1 MTKDELDQLL
11 YQRGAS
17 QNLTNKAAVMERL
30 YAICGIKTPLDVA
43 CGFKK
48 RELSDEDINRMITI
62 REDGT
67 IIVDDRNGNVRK
79 FEELDNGDA
88 CYTNDSRHSESLDQP
103 GIYIINSAGIDDSF
117 HQDEMLERDNNFLIS
132 RNTPNGRVLV
142 HERRGGSNQINE
154 EVDDG
159 NPVLDFIYYIK
170 CPSRELAKE
179 KYALAKEYVSG
190 EYPNAAEWYKNRDRL
205 IKAAPPIEERRE
217 VDPQDIPLEKVFDVE
232 RAAALEE
239 RLGEYRREVE
249 NLTEMLKSK
258 DEEIRRITSE
268 KDKAFGALAKTQ
280 IMANRM
286 YDIVIDIKKSPI
298 GKVFFGRKLQD
309 IPDKNRFLDSGR
321 EIDD

>member
-48 RELSDEDINRMITI
+48 RELSDDDINRMIVI
-62 REDGT
+62 NEDGT
-67 IIVDDRNGNVRK
+67 IIFDDKQGNFRR

-88 CYTNDSRHSESLDQP
+88 CYTNNSRQRESLDQP
-103 GIYIINSAGIDDSF
+103 GIYIINNAGIDETF
-117 HQDEMLERDNNFLIS
+117 QQNEMSDKDNNFLIS

-170 CPSRELAKE
+170 CPSRELARE
-179 KYALAKEYVSG
+179 KYTLAKEYISG
-190 EYPNAAEWYKNRDRL
+190 EYPNAAEWYKERDKL
-205 IKAAPPIEERRE
+205 IKAAPPLEERRE
-217 VDPQDIPLEKVFDVE
+217 VDPQDIPTDVVFDAE

-249 NLTEMLKSK
+249 GLTEMLKSK
-258 DEEIRRITSE
+258 DQEIQKVTSE
-268 KDKAFGALAKTQ
+268 KDKALGALAKTQ

-286 YDIVIDIKKSPI
+286 YDILSEIKRSPI

-309 IPDKNRFLDSGR
+309 IPDKNKFLDSGR
-321 EIDD
+321 GLDE